1 MAVAAGRK
9 GTITIHTSDATAEV
23 VGEMGSWSI
32 TGPTRNVIE
41 VSAFGDTIPRQ
52 EITTLTGQTITFE
65 GYYDGTST
73 AMASLITALSAG
85 APIYASQLMAAYPCH
100 LSLWAQNDA
109 TLPGYGHWALTTDG
123 STAQDGLIYM
133 TNMELGQSK
142 DGVGTISFTAAVEGA
157 DLKWTTTT

>member
-1 MAVAAGRK
+1 M
-9 GTITIHTSDATAEV
+9 
-23 VGEMGSWSI
+23 
-32 TGPTRNVIE
+32 
-41 VSAFGDTIPRQ
+41 
-52 EITTLTGQTITFE
+52 ITFE

-73 AMASLITALSAG
+73 AMLSLITTLSAG
-85 APIYASQLMAAYPCH
+85 TPIYASTAMKAYPCH
-100 LSLWAQNDA
+100 LSLWAQDDT
-109 TLPGYGHWALTTDG
+109 TLSGYGHWAFTTDG